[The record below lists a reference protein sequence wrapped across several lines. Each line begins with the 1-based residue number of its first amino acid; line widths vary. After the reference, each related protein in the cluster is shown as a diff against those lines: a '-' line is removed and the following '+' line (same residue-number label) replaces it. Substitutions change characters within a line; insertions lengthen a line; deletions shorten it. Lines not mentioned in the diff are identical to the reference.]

1 MNLEIQKGDFTV
13 IMGNSGSGK
22 STLLYALSGM
32 DRPTLGS
39 IAYQGEEISH
49 YTNDQL
55 AVFRRNHCGFV
66 FQQNYLNDTMSVLD
80 NVMVAGLLVQ
90 KDRKALASRAKE
102 LLLQVGLSETIFNKF
117 PTQLSG
123 GEQQRAALVRGII
136 NTPEIL
142 FADEPTGALN
152 SQNTEA
158 VLNVLTQLYENGQ
171 SIVMVTHDMKSA
183 RRGNRIL
190 YLKDGMITG
199 ELNLKN
205 VGILQAVGYTVRQ
218 LKLVSVFEMGIIALF
233 GIVTGMVFGMLGN
246 DAIGNL
252 QGRLIGI
259 AWNQAFQ
266 LKTAIIIAIISFAAI
281 IGVTGMISA
290 VYGKVSVL
298 DALRGGIRAHNFRK
312 NYFSFEKTCLPKSM
326 VLAGKNLLGEK
337 VKNFSILCII
347 IVLSFATCT
356 GFVLYQN
363 FAGNT
368 DYLLKVVGSETG
380 NITVTGDM
388 QKLETIGEKL
398 EEWEEVEKVLYYDN
412 CTVQLSKAEKKRTV
426 VCDIWKNPELNENEM
441 LITGRLPK
449 YDNEIILTVGSAK
462 ALSADVGDIIYVEGR
477 NGKKDYIIT
486 GIDQKIN
493 QMGMKA
499 LITMEG
505 AKRLNGSTQIASLYV
520 HTKEGI
526 TFNDIAAQIEAEFPE
541 IGTQDTEKMVNETV
555 SGVVTGITVIC
566 IVFVIV
572 TLLVVTMVEILLVR
586 SKIIKER
593 RNYGINK
600 ALGYTTRQLMVEM
613 MMMNI
618 PVVTFGAILGA
629 VLCLFL
635 TNSLIAVCLSSCG
648 IAKCDMTISPEWL
661 LLTVVGI
668 VLVAAVVSFLSAVRI
683 RKIEP
688 VKMLTEE

>member
-1 MNLEIQKGDFTV
+1 MPNIS
-13 IMGNSGSGK
+13 M
-22 STLLYALSGM
+22 
-32 DRPTLGS
+32 S
-39 IAYQGEEISH
+39 IILIFSI
-49 YTNDQL
+49 
-55 AVFRRNHCGFV
+55 
-66 FQQNYLNDTMSVLD
+66 
-80 NVMVAGLLVQ
+80 LLVLI
-90 KDRKALASRAKE
+90 AL
-102 LLLQVGLSETIFNKF
+102 
-117 PTQLSG
+117 
-123 GEQQRAALVRGII
+123 II
-136 NTPEIL
+136 MR
-142 FADEPTGALN
+142 F
-152 SQNTEA
+152 
-158 VLNVLTQLYENGQ
+158 
-171 SIVMVTHDMKSA
+171 SIHNFM
-183 RRGNRIL
+183 
-190 YLKDGMITG
+190 

-618 PVVTFGAILGA
+618 PVVTFGSILGA